1 MTEASTDSKARTR
14 TTTPMRIGF
23 IGIGKMGAPMAL
35 RLAGAGHDVAVF
47 DTSQEAVAGLAGTEG
62 ITAAPTLEDA
72 VLGAGMVVTMLP
84 NGAIV
89 RAVVEACM
97 DAMEDGAVLVDMSTS
112 YPLETTALRE
122 VLPDRIALVDAP
134 VSGGVW
140 RAEIGTL
147 TLITGGADAD
157 VAKVEDALSAMGT
170 VTRTGGLGS
179 GHAMKLLNNYL
190 SASGLAAASEA
201 VLIGKKFGLD
211 PDVMADVFNG
221 STGMNNAT
229 KVKLKQHINNE
240 AFATGFTMGLMSKD
254 LTLARKLSE
263 DMGVDAEGLAAMQEL
278 YAKAVEELGE
288 GSDHSEVIRVLEG

>member
-1 MTEASTDSKARTR
+1 
-14 TTTPMRIGF
+14 MRIGF

-47 DTSQEAVAGLAGTEG
+47 DNSQEAVAGIAGTDG

-72 VLGAGMVVTMLP
+72 VRGAEMVVTMLP

-89 RAVVEACM
+89 RNVVEACM
-97 DAMEDGAVLVDMSTS
+97 GAMEDGAVLVDMSTS
-112 YPLETTALRE
+112 YPLETTSLRE
-122 VLPDRIALVDAP
+122 VLPDRIAFVDSP

-147 TLITGGADAD
+147 TLITGGDAD
-157 VAKVEDALSAMGT
+157 VIDRVEPALSAMGT
-170 VTRTGGLGS
+170 VTRTGALGS

-229 KVKLKQHINNE
+229 KVKLKQHINNG

-263 DMGVDAEGLAAMQEL
+263 DMGVGAEGLAAMQEL
-278 YAKAVEELGE
+278 FAKAVEELGE
-288 GSDHSEVIRVLEG
+288 GEDHSAVIKVLDG

>member
-1 MTEASTDSKARTR
+1 
-14 TTTPMRIGF
+14 MRIGF

-35 RLAGAGHDVAVF
+35 RLAGAGHDVAIY

-72 VLGAGMVVTMLP
+72 VRGAGMVVTMLP
-84 NGAIV
+84 NGQIV
-89 RAVVEACM
+89 RTVAEACM
-97 DAMEDGAVLVDMSTS
+97 GAMEDGAVLVDMSTS
-112 YPLETTALRE
+112 YPLETTSLRE

-147 TLITGGADAD
+147 TLITGGEAEVIDRIEPAM
-157 VAKVEDALSAMGT
+157 SAMGT
-170 VTRTGGLGS
+170 VVRTGGLGS

-201 VLIGKKFGLD
+201 VLIGRKFGLD

-229 KVKLKQHINNE
+229 KVKLKQHINNG

-254 LTLARKLSE
+254 LTLARKLAG
-263 DMGVDAEGLAAMQEL
+263 DMGVAAGGVAAMQEL
-278 YAKAVEELGE
+278 FARAVEELGE
-288 GSDHSEVIRVLEG
+288 GEDHSAVIMVLE

>member
-1 MTEASTDSKARTR
+1 
-14 TTTPMRIGF
+14 MRIGF
-23 IGIGKMGAPMAL
+23 IGVGKMGAPMAL
-35 RLAGAGHDVAVF
+35 RLAGAGHAVSVY
-47 DTSQEAVAGLAGTEG
+47 DTSQEAVTALAGAEG
-62 ITAAPTLEDA
+62 ITATPTLED
-72 VLGAGMVVTMLP
+72 VVRGAEMVVTMLP
-84 NGAIV
+84 NGKIV
-89 RAVVEACM
+89 RSVVESCM
-97 DAMEDGAVLVDMSTS
+97 GAMEDGAVLVDMSTS
-112 YPLETTALRE
+112 YPLETTSLRE
-122 VLPDRIALVDAP
+122 ALPDRIALVDAP

-147 TLITGGADAD
+147 TLITGGEAGAIDRIEPAM
-157 VAKVEDALSAMGT
+157 AAMGT
-170 VTRTGGLGS
+170 VVRTGGLGS

-263 DMGVDAEGLAAMQEL
+263 DMGVDARGLAAMQEL
-278 YAKAVEELGE
+278 FAHAVEELGDGE
-288 GSDHSEVIRVLEG
+288 DHSAVIKVLKAG

>member
-1 MTEASTDSKARTR
+1 
-14 TTTPMRIGF
+14 MRIGF
-23 IGIGKMGAPMAL
+23 IGVGKMGAPMAL
-35 RLAGAGHDVAVF
+35 RLAGAGHAVSVY
-47 DTSQEAVAGLAGTEG
+47 DTSQEAVTALAGTEG
-62 ITAAPTLEDA
+62 ITAAPTLED
-72 VLGAGMVVTMLP
+72 VVRGAEMVVTMLP
-84 NGAIV
+84 NGKIV
-89 RAVVEACM
+89 RSVVESCM
-97 DAMEDGAVLVDMSTS
+97 GAMEDGAVLVDMSTS
-112 YPLETTALRE
+112 YPLETTSLRDM
-122 VLPDRIALVDAP
+122 LPDRIALVDAP

-147 TLITGGADAD
+147 TLITGGETGAIDRIEPAM
-157 VAKVEDALSAMGT
+157 AAMGT
-170 VTRTGGLGS
+170 VVRTGGLGS

-263 DMGVDAEGLAAMQEL
+263 DMGVDARGLAAMQEL
-278 YAKAVEELGE
+278 FAHAVEELGDAE
-288 GSDHSEVIRVLEG
+288 DHSAVIKVLKAG

>member
-1 MTEASTDSKARTR
+1 MTEATTDS
-14 TTTPMRIGF
+14 TTTTGPTHPKRIGF

-47 DTSQEAVAGLAGTEG
+47 DNSQEAVTGLAGTQG

-72 VLGAGMVVTMLP
+72 VRGAELVVTMLP
-84 NGAIV
+84 NGRIV

-97 DAMEDGAVLVDMSTS
+97 GAMEDGAVLVDMSTS
-112 YPLETTALRE
+112 YPLETMALRQ
-122 VLPDRIALVDAP
+122 VLPSRFAFVDSP

-147 TLITGGADAD
+147 TLITGGEAEVIDR
-157 VAKVEDALSAMGT
+157 VEPALSAMGT

-263 DMGVDAEGLAAMQEL
+263 DMGVDAVGLAAMQEL
-278 YAKAVEELGE
+278 FAKAVEELGE
-288 GSDHSEVIRVLEG
+288 GEDHSAVIKVLNA

>member
-1 MTEASTDSKARTR
+1 
-14 TTTPMRIGF
+14 MRIGF
-23 IGIGKMGAPMAL
+23 IGVGKMGAPMAL
-35 RLAGAGHDVAVF
+35 RLAGAGHAVSVY
-47 DTSQEAVAGLAGTEG
+47 DTSQEAVTALAGTEG
-62 ITAAPTLEDA
+62 ITAAPTLED
-72 VLGAGMVVTMLP
+72 VVRGAEMVVTMLP
-84 NGAIV
+84 NGKIV
-89 RAVVEACM
+89 RSVVESCM
-97 DAMEDGAVLVDMSTS
+97 GAMEDGAVLVDMSTS
-112 YPLETTALRE
+112 YPLETTSLRDM
-122 VLPDRIALVDAP
+122 LPDRIALVDAP

-147 TLITGGADAD
+147 TLITGGETGAIDRIEPAM
-157 VAKVEDALSAMGT
+157 AAMGT
-170 VTRTGGLGS
+170 VVRTGGLGS

-263 DMGVDAEGLAAMQEL
+263 DMGVDARGLAAMQEL
-278 YAKAVEELGE
+278 FAQAVEELGDAE
-288 GSDHSEVIRVLEG
+288 DHSAVIKVLKAG

>member
-1 MTEASTDSKARTR
+1 
-14 TTTPMRIGF
+14 MRIGF
-23 IGIGKMGAPMAL
+23 IGVGKMGAPMAL

-47 DTSQEAVAGLAGTEG
+47 DNSQAAVAGIAGTDG

-72 VLGAGMVVTMLP
+72 VRGAEIVVTMLP
-84 NGAIV
+84 NGQIV

-97 DAMEDGAVLVDMSTS
+97 DVIEDGAVLVDMSTS
-112 YPLETTALRE
+112 YPLETTSLRE
-122 VLPDRIALVDAP
+122 ALPDRIAFVDSP

-147 TLITGGADAD
+147 TLITGGDAAVVD
-157 VAKVEDALSAMGT
+157 SVEPALSAMGT

-211 PDVMADVFNG
+211 PDIMADVFNG

-263 DMGVDAEGLAAMQEL
+263 DMGIGAEGLAAMQEL
-278 YAKAVEELGE
+278 FAKAVEELGE
-288 GSDHSEVIRVLEG
+288 GEDHSAVIKVLES

>member
-1 MTEASTDSKARTR
+1 
-14 TTTPMRIGF
+14 MRIGF

-35 RLAGAGHDVAVF
+35 RLAGAGHAVAAF
-47 DTSQEAVAGLAGTEG
+47 DNSQEAVAAIAGTEG

-72 VLGAGMVVTMLP
+72 VRGAEMVVTMLP
-84 NGAIV
+84 NGTIV
-89 RAVVEACM
+89 RSVVEACM
-97 DAMEDGAVLVDMSTS
+97 GAMENGAVLVDMSTS

-122 VLPDRIALVDAP
+122 VLPDRVALVDAP

-147 TLITGGADAD
+147 TLITGGADED
-157 VAKVEDALSAMGT
+157 VGRVEEALSAMGT

-263 DMGVDAEGLAAMQEL
+263 DLGVDADGLAAMQEL
-278 YAKAVEELGE
+278 FEKAVEELGE
-288 GSDHSEVIRVLEG
+288 GEDHSAVIKVLQG

>member
-1 MTEASTDSKARTR
+1 
-14 TTTPMRIGF
+14 MRIGF
-23 IGIGKMGAPMAL
+23 IGVGKMGAPMAL
-35 RLAGAGHDVAVF
+35 RLAGAGHAVSVY
-47 DTSQEAVAGLAGTEG
+47 DTSQEAVTALAGTEG
-62 ITAAPTLEDA
+62 ITATPTLED
-72 VLGAGMVVTMLP
+72 VVRGAEMVVTMLP
-84 NGAIV
+84 NGKIV
-89 RAVVEACM
+89 RSVVESCM
-97 DAMEDGAVLVDMSTS
+97 GAMEDGAVLVDMSTS
-112 YPLETTALRE
+112 YPLETTSLRE

-147 TLITGGADAD
+147 TLITGGEAGAIDRIEPAM
-157 VAKVEDALSAMGT
+157 AAMGT
-170 VTRTGGLGS
+170 VVRTGGLGS

-229 KVKLKQHINNE
+229 KVKLKQHINNG

-263 DMGVDAEGLAAMQEL
+263 DMGVDARGLAAMQEL
-278 YAKAVEELGE
+278 FAQAVEELGDGE
-288 GSDHSEVIRVLEG
+288 DHSAVIKVLKAG

>member
-1 MTEASTDSKARTR
+1 
-14 TTTPMRIGF
+14 MRIGF
-23 IGIGKMGAPMAL
+23 IGVGKMGAPMAL
-35 RLAGAGHDVAVF
+35 RLAGAGHAVSVY
-47 DTSQEAVAGLAGTEG
+47 DTSQEAVTALAGTEG
-62 ITAAPTLEDA
+62 ITATPTLED
-72 VLGAGMVVTMLP
+72 VVRGAEMVVTMLP
-84 NGAIV
+84 NGKIV
-89 RAVVEACM
+89 RTVVESCM
-97 DAMEDGAVLVDMSTS
+97 GAMEDGAVLVDMSTS
-112 YPLETTALRE
+112 YPLETTSLRE

-147 TLITGGADAD
+147 TLITGGEAGAIDRIEPAM
-157 VAKVEDALSAMGT
+157 AAMGT
-170 VTRTGGLGS
+170 VVRTGGLGS

-229 KVKLKQHINNE
+229 KVKLKQHINNG

-263 DMGVDAEGLAAMQEL
+263 DMGVDAQGLAAMQEL
-278 YAKAVEELGE
+278 FAHAVEELGDGE
-288 GSDHSEVIRVLEG
+288 DHSAVIKVL

>member
-1 MTEASTDSKARTR
+1 
-14 TTTPMRIGF
+14 MRIGF
-23 IGIGKMGAPMAL
+23 IGVGKMGAPMAL
-35 RLAGAGHDVAVF
+35 RLAGAGHAVSVY
-47 DTSQEAVAGLAGTEG
+47 DTSQEAVTALAGTDG
-62 ITAAPTLEDA
+62 ITAAPTLED
-72 VLGAGMVVTMLP
+72 VVRGAGMVVTMLP
-84 NGAIV
+84 NGKIV
-89 RAVVEACM
+89 RTVVESCM
-97 DAMEDGAVLVDMSTS
+97 GAMEDGAVLVDMSTS
-112 YPLETTALRE
+112 YPLETTSLRE
-122 VLPDRIALVDAP
+122 ALPDRIALVDAP

-147 TLITGGADAD
+147 TLITGGEAEAIDRIEPAM
-157 VAKVEDALSAMGT
+157 SAMGNI
-170 VTRTGGLGS
+170 VRTGGLGS

-263 DMGVDAEGLAAMQEL
+263 DMGVDAKGLAAMQEL
-278 YAKAVEELGE
+278 FAQAVEELGDAE
-288 GSDHSEVIRVLEG
+288 DHSAVIKVLE